1 MRTGIP
7 KPSAV
12 GFLTNVGFGIL
23 CGLGMALLFS
33 LFIGVLALVRGSDWN
48 PTYHVSTVAVI
59 RSYLVAGA
67 LGGAAFG
74 ALRPLTRQRLGA
86 TLVGIIVGPIV
97 YGAVMTVVEG
107 QPQWI
112 TGPTII
118 AGVLVGGAV
127 GWRWGKPGALP

>member
-1 MRTGIP
+1 VGAVNTRSP
-7 KPSAV
+7 V
-12 GFLTNVGFGIL
+12 GFLTNVGFGVL

-33 LFIGVLALVRGSDWN
+33 LLIGVLELRRGSDWN
-48 PTYHVSTVAVI
+48 PTYHVSTMAVM
-59 RSYLVAGA
+59 RGYFEAGA

-97 YGAVMTVVEG
+97 YGAVMTVVDG
-107 QPQWI
+107 QPEWLS
-112 TGPTII
+112 GPTIF